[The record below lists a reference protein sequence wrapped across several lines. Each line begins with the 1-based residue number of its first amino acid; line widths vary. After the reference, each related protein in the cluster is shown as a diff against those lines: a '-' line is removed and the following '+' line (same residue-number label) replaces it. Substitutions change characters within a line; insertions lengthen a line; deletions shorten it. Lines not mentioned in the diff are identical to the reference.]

1 MSKYSASTCR
11 ILIQTAVAIPLLFAL
26 TTPCRAERADR
37 DQPIQLEADQV
48 TIDDIG
54 QTSTFTGNVK
64 LTQGTMQLLGDKIN
78 VSRKEGGFKLVNIY
92 GNTASFRQKREGL
105 EEFIEGYGE
114 HIEYDTRNATVDFYG
129 RARVKRALDEVRG
142 EHITY
147 SMKTETFQ
155 VSGAPASPDT
165 PAQRVRAVLLPK
177 AEDTKPSASTSEIP
191 QSLLEGGADA
201 GK

>member
-1 MSKYSASTCR
+1 MIRS
-11 ILIQTAVAIPLLFAL
+11 AVAIALLSAL
-26 TTPCRAERADR
+26 TTPCQAERADR
-37 DQPIQLEADQV
+37 EQPIHLEADQV

-54 QTSTFTGNVK
+54 QTSTFTGNVR
-64 LTQGTMQLLGDKIN
+64 LTQGTMQLIGDKIR
-78 VSRKEGGFKLVNIY
+78 VSRLEDGFKLVNIY

-114 HIEYDTRNATVDFYG
+114 HIEYDTRDATVDFYG
-129 RARVKRALDEVRG
+129 SARVKRALDEVRG

-155 VSGAPASPDT
+155 VSGAPASQDA

-177 AEDTKPSASTSEIP
+177 AEETKPSTSVSGVP
-191 QSLLEGGADA
+191 QSPLEDGADA
-201 GK
+201 RK